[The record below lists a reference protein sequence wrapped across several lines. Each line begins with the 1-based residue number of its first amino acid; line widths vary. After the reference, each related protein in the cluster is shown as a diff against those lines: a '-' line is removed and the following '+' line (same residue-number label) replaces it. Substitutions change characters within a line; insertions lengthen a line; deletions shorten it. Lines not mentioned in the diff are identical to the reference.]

1 VSIETQTVSFEAF
14 IDKVCNKD
22 FFSDDHF
29 SPDEIFSN
37 ILGTFSFFIIIG
49 EAHVTCHSPLT
60 SKMTETVSYML
71 DPNSIFTQL
80 TAEKNFPI

>member
-1 VSIETQTVSFEAF
+1 MKF
-14 IDKVCNKD
+14 
-22 FFSDDHF
+22 
-29 SPDEIFSN
+29 FSN

-49 EAHVTCHSPLT
+49 EVHVTCH